1 MLQKKIIESC
11 LLLVLSMASGAA
23 IAATPGASMLANTC
37 AGCHGTNGVSS
48 GPAAPTIAGFSNDY
62 FIGVMQQ
69 FKNAEIPSTIMT
81 RIAKGYT
88 DEEIKLMA
96 KHFSE
101 MEFKRKPQ
109 QFDAKK
115 AAFGKRLHNKYCEK
129 CHENGGRKSE
139 DDAGILAGQWAPYLN
154 NAMNDYTSGDREMHK
169 KMKKKVDA
177 LQKDHGDAG
186 LDALINFYASQK

>member
-1 MLQKKIIESC
+1 MMQKKIIKSC
-11 LLLVLSMASGAA
+11 LLLVFSMASGAA
-23 IAATPGASMLANTC
+23 NAATPGASMLANTC

-62 FIGVMQQ
+62 FIEVMEQ
-69 FKNAEIPSTIMT
+69 FKNAEIPSTIMS

-88 DEEIKLMA
+88 DEEIKLLA

-101 MEFKRKPQ
+101 MEFTRKSQ

-115 AAFGKRLHNKYCEK
+115 AAFGERLHNKYCEK
-129 CHENGGRKSE
+129 CHEDGGRESD
-139 DDAGILAGQWAPYLN
+139 DDAGILAGQWAAYLRN
-154 NAMNDYTSGDREMHK
+154 TMHDYNSGDREMHK

-177 LQKDHGDAG
+177 LQKDHGNDG